1 MLLRLLLVT
10 SIACVTND
18 DRHRFQKRGIAI
30 SLSKHLGIAITGLL
44 IPTALSMVTAPD
56 ATDVVKQSRGVC
68 VVLICLYGLY
78 LYSEWSEFSL
88 LGLQSSD
95 DKKKRG
101 KGLVITEGHL
111 AVALAVIGGTMAAHG
126 RPHVERKPPPPP
138 PPEERGRDE
147 LINTEAGS
155 EVKEEGEREL
165 QLHFLVSVAMLL
177 VSMCVSGSLSSH
189 AISTKYL
196 NRLYYFPI
204 AFWKVADDYDLSVGA
219 LLGLHIQFI
228 SDSVQGIA
236 QERGLSEEFIGLI
249 LLPML
254 GVDSTL
260 LHLDNRYDSEAAT
273 QATFGLGLQ
282 TILFMTPLLVFA
294 SWIADIEGMDLL
306 FSSFEVTVLFPAV
319 LVVQASIEEND
330 KGWWVLVW
338 GQ

>member
-126 RPHVERKPPPPP
+126 RPHIEREPPPPP
-138 PPEERGRDE
+138 PREGRDE
-147 LINTEAGS
+147 LMNTEAGS
-155 EVKEEGEREL
+155 EVKEREL

-177 VSMCVSGSLSSH
+177 ISMCVSGSLSSH
-189 AISTKYL
+189 AISTKSL
-196 NRLYYFPI
+196 NILYSSPI
-204 AFWKVADDYDLSVGA
+204 AF
-219 LLGLHIQFI
+219 
-228 SDSVQGIA
+228 
-236 QERGLSEEFIGLI
+236 
-249 LLPML
+249 
-254 GVDSTL
+254 
-260 LHLDNRYDSEAAT
+260 
-273 QATFGLGLQ
+273 
-282 TILFMTPLLVFA
+282 
-294 SWIADIEGMDLL
+294 
-306 FSSFEVTVLFPAV
+306 
-319 LVVQASIEEND
+319 
-330 KGWWVLVW
+330 
-338 GQ
+338 

>member
-56 ATDVVKQSRGVC
+56 ATDVVKQSRGVY

-126 RPHVERKPPPPP
+126 RPQVEREPPPPPP
-138 PPEERGRDE
+138 PPEGRGRDE

-155 EVKEEGEREL
+155 EVKGEGEREL

-189 AISTKYL
+189 AISTKSL
-196 NRLYYFPI
+196 NLLYSSPI
-204 AFWKVADDYDLSVGA
+204 ASERLLTTTIYQWALS
-219 LLGLHIQFI
+219 
-228 SDSVQGIA
+228 SVSI
-236 QERGLSEEFIGLI
+236 
-249 LLPML
+249 
-254 GVDSTL
+254 
-260 LHLDNRYDSEAAT
+260 
-273 QATFGLGLQ
+273 
-282 TILFMTPLLVFA
+282 
-294 SWIADIEGMDLL
+294 
-306 FSSFEVTVLFPAV
+306 FSSYQTVYK
-319 LVVQASIEEND
+319 E
-330 KGWWVLVW
+330 
-338 GQ
+338 